1 MYVLIVTFF
10 IKLYVRICSIVSYI
24 FIRNF
29 TVYIC
34 HFVNIY
40 LYRIDV
46 YLIYPSYIYLFVQDM
61 MWSICNLPHHL
72 FNASIYLSSI
82 PLTIYPAIYIE
93 YNRTKVSI
101 YLSIYIN
108 IYLSEVSRIKVSIY
122 LPLSMYLHA
131 SDTSHPIPR
140 TL

>member
-1 MYVLIVTFF
+1 MYVCPYIRHKTDRREFFGMNVCFNCDFF
-10 IKLYVRICSIVSYI
+10 IKLYVRICSIMSYT

-40 LYRIDV
+40 QYRIDV

-101 YLSIYIN
+101 YLYKYISI
-108 IYLSEVSRIKVSIY
+108 
-122 LPLSMYLHA
+122 
-131 SDTSHPIPR
+131 
-140 TL
+140 